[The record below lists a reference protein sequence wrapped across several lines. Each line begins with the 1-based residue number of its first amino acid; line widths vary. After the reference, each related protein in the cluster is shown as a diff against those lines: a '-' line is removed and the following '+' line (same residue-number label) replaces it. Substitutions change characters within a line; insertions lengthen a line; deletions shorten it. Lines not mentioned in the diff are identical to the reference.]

1 MSIYSELLER
11 VEKGAKFKINLVEK
25 TLKIDGKEIALKGC
39 MIDNNDL
46 TQIGIKPSSPMEN
59 IEQLYA
65 NFKRSVPSAKY
76 NGKSYFK
83 ADSVE
88 DLTDS
93 EIAFN
98 WDRSYAQAAL
108 EGYVLLGGLIWGN
121 DDHWF
126 WQSKN
131 YPECVVLREWIY
143 ERSVRYERILQRPLD
158 KGTKESRRKI

>member
-1 MSIYSELLER
+1 MTSIYAELLDR
-11 VEKGAKFKINLVEK
+11 VSKGAKFKINLVKK
-25 TLKIDGKEIALKGC
+25 TLKIDGKEIELKGC

-46 TQIGIKPSSPMEN
+46 IRIGITSDSPMEI

-65 NFKRSVPSAKY
+65 NYKRSVPSAKY

-88 DLTDS
+88 DLTDG

-98 WDRSYAQAAL
+98 WDRNYAQAAL
-108 EGYVLLGGLIWGN
+108 EGYILLGGLIWTD

-126 WQSKN
+126 WQSEYDKN
-131 YPECVVLREWIY
+131 LVILKEWI
-143 ERSVRYERILQRPLD
+143 
-158 KGTKESRRKI
+158 